1 MNVRKQVV
9 TSRHFSSRDGLLAL
23 NSGPAELGRLLSH
36 SSGTIIYW
44 SQHRGLPRTAEG
56 LYNVKTALLWLEN
69 YYRGKRPPVRVD
81 ALTQEQLSVFLAQ
94 SRQWI
99 IARTQRDRLPR
110 RGDGLYDLRAV
121 CAWLPSYYR
130 KTYERDYQCRLLT
143 MRTKLTRNVRQLER
157 FLAAGENGKTD
168 KQTLFL
174 KGIFSWRV
182 SN

>member
-1 MNVRKQVV
+1 MSVKNDKV
-9 TSRHFSSRDGLLAL
+9 TSNGTTEPVDLLSLSVTAGQL
-23 NSGPAELGRLLSH
+23 AKLISH
-36 SSGTIIYW
+36 SSGTIAYW
-44 SQHRGLPRTAEG
+44 AEHRGLPRTAEG
-56 LYNVKTALLWLEN
+56 FYNVKTALLWLEN

-157 FLAAGENGKTD
+157 FLAGGKV
-168 KQTLFL
+168 
-174 KGIFSWRV
+174 G
-182 SN
+182 